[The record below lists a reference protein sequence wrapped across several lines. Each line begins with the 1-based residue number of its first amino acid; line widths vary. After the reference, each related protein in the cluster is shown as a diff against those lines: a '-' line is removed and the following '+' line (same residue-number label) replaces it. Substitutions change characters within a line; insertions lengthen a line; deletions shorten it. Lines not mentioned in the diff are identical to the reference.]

1 MVKYYYR
8 DTKNSKAQE
17 LENYKVGCWVDAQK
31 PTEKELDDLCV
42 ELNLERGHLRDAM
55 DPHEV
60 PRLETES
67 GTIYIFTRFPH
78 NDGESITTSPIL
90 IVIGEKFIATISAKT
105 PFFLGR
111 LRERRDYFT
120 AQKINLFL
128 QIVAEIIVSYSYYL
142 NQISK
147 QIRSVEIK
155 VEKITNRDIIQ
166 FVASEGI
173 ISDFRP
179 SLVHTNA
186 VLESLLKGKKLP
198 FIDHDKDLVEDI
210 VLSNRQLVEQS
221 DDILRTI
228 VNIRN
233 AYTTIMTNN
242 LNRVI
247 KLLTS
252 VTVILTIPTMI
263 ASLYGMNVR
272 LPLEGTPW
280 AFWAIL
286 LVIVL
291 ISAAILWV
299 FVKED
304 FL

>member
-8 DTKNSKAQE
+8 DTTEKKAQE
-17 LENYKVGCWVDAQK
+17 LPKYKSGCWVDAQK
-31 PTEKELDDLCV
+31 PTEQELDRLTD
-42 ELNLERGHLRDAM
+42 ELHLERGHLRDAM

-60 PRLETES
+60 PRLETEN

-78 NDGESITTSPIL
+78 DDGDSIGTSPIL
-90 IVIGEKFIATISAKT
+90 IVIGETFIATISAKT

-120 AQKINLFL
+120 NRKVHLLL
-128 QIVAEIIVSYSYYL
+128 QIIAEVITSYSYYL

-155 VEKITNRDIIQ
+155 VEKIVNKDIIQ

-198 FIDHDKDLVEDI
+198 FVEMDKDLVEDI

-252 VTVILTIPTMI
+252 VTVILTIPTMV
-263 ASLYGMNVR
+263 ASLFGMNVR
-272 LPLEGTPW
+272 LPLESAPW
-280 AFWAIL
+280 AFWGIV
-286 LVIVL
+286 LVIIA
-291 ISAAILWV
+291 ISGAMLWL
-299 FVKED
+299 FKRED